1 MVDEL
6 LAGRLEVFDVDFET
20 PSFRKELVLTSL
32 VEIEEGLSIVTST
45 NLVKVTVLGSTTV
58 AVVDAVRLRT
68 TVVARTA
75 VELIVFVETWVVRS
89 VMVLVVVSLE
99 GAIDKHLQALDIA
112 ALFMLLNI
120 VGVAHVEEAT
130 LLTSSLC

>member
-1 MVDEL
+1 M
-6 LAGRLEVFDVDFET
+6 
-20 PSFRKELVLTSL
+20 
-32 VEIEEGLSIVTST
+32 
-45 NLVKVTVLGSTTV
+45 

-75 VELIVFVETWVVRS
+75 VELMVFVETWVVRS
-89 VMVLVVVSLE
+89 VMVLIVVSLE
-99 GAIDKHLQALDIA
+99 GAMDKHLQALDIA